1 LDKLFV
7 DLVTRTVLIVT
18 ITDTV
23 IFYRL
28 MKQPDLLT
36 TKFVAEVIIVT
47 IIPLVISLWFV
58 ILYQKIT

>member
-1 LDKLFV
+1 MDKLFV

-23 IFYRL
+23 IFYKL
-28 MKQPDLLT
+28 MKQPSLLT